1 MMMMMMM
8 MMMMRKLPI
17 TPQIWMSPF
26 LPLEVSNK
34 LSTPIER
41 NKARHLRNTQELCAG
56 CNLYLASV
64 L

>member
-8 MMMMRKLPI
+8 TMRKLPI
-17 TPQIWMSPF
+17 TPQIGMSPL

-41 NKARHLRNTQELCAG
+41 K
-56 CNLYLASV
+56 
-64 L
+64 